1 MSTWLSD
8 GTLNWQNA
16 RKRNIAWEP
25 GTVAALEI
33 SNLFDGGVVIARKFP
48 GLGEGEGTGQSTTY
62 IVLLVNEN
70 WVMEMKCAS
79 IIFRSSISSI
89 AGC

>member
-1 MSTWLSD
+1 MKIMPTRERLKVERFWIGEFEIGGSCPLVSTRLSD

-33 SNLFDGGVVIARKFP
+33 SNLFDGGVVIAGKFP
-48 GLGEGEGTGQSTTY
+48 PGGGGTG
-62 IVLLVNEN
+62 
-70 WVMEMKCAS
+70 
-79 IIFRSSISSI
+79 
-89 AGC
+89 